1 MQKVQEEDPLE
12 RRQKIIEGWKNP
24 VKKERKK
31 TILVIDDMLENLR
44 AVKAVLEDQY
54 EVRVA
59 RSSEFAQGILHNIFI
74 DLILLDIEMPG
85 ESGSDYL
92 ERLKT
97 DPVTQHV
104 PVMFLTAHAESDVVS
119 HVSHLDIKGYIK
131 KPVDLQILKHKIHD
145 VLNRK
150 EVRDEGDAEGGA
162 S

>member
-1 MQKVQEEDPLE
+1 MQKEQEEDPLAL
-12 RRQKIIEGWKNP
+12 RQKIIEGWKNP

-59 RSSEFAQGILHNIFI
+59 RSSEFAQGILRNIFV

-85 ESGSDYL
+85 ESGFEYL
-92 ERLKT
+92 ERLKS
-97 DPVTQHV
+97 DMVTQHI

-119 HVSHLDIKGYIK
+119 HASHLDIKGYIK
-131 KPVDLQILKHKIHD
+131 KPVDPQILHQKVYEVLHK
-145 VLNRK
+145 K
-150 EVRDEGDAEGGA
+150 
-162 S
+162 